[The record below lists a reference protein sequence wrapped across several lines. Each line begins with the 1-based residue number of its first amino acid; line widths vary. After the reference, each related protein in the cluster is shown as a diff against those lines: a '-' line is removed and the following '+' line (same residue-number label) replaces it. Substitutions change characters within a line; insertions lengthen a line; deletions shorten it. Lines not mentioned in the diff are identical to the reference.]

1 MNRRRALALV
11 CMAVFLLACTF
22 ACLDHHCLGDGC
34 VVCALI
40 NQIGRI
46 LFIASAAVLTVLL
59 ARLCVSLAHAAA
71 DSETFISLV
80 SAKVRLND

>member
-11 CMAVFLLACTF
+11 CMAAFLLTCAF
-22 ACLDHHCLGDGC
+22 AYLDHHCLGDGC

-40 NQIGRI
+40 NQIGRM

-71 DSETFISLV
+71 NFAAFIDLI